1 VPLLG
6 LGQRSLF
13 VGAREPGAIIRRAV
27 RPPEIILW
35 SDAVSDV
42 LKAGEPAPDV
52 SLVSDKG
59 ETVSLS
65 DFKDKQAVVLYF
77 YPKDDTPGCTKE
89 ACSFRDLSADFA
101 EKGAVILGVSPDD
114 TKSHEKFRDKFSL
127 PFPLLSDPGAEVAQ
141 RFGIWVEKTNYGR
154 KYMGVERTTVV
165 IGKDGKI
172 KKVFPKVSVDG
183 HVEEVLA
190 ALD

>member
-1 VPLLG
+1 MG
-6 LGQRSLF
+6 RAARS
-13 VGAREPGAIIRRAV
+13 
-27 RPPEIILW
+27 PEIICW
-35 SDAVSDV
+35 SDAVSDA
-42 LKAGEPAPDV
+42 LKVGEPAPDV

-65 DFKDKQAVVLYF
+65 DFRGKQAVVLYF

-114 TKSHEKFRDKFSL
+114 TTSHVKFRDKFSL

-165 IGKDGKI
+165 IGKDGTI

-190 ALD
+190 AID

>member
-1 VPLLG
+1 M
-6 LGQRSLF
+6 
-13 VGAREPGAIIRRAV
+13 
-27 RPPEIILW
+27 
-35 SDAVSDV
+35 SDA
-42 LKAGEPAPDV
+42 LKVGEPAPDV
-52 SLVSDKG
+52 SLVSDKC

-65 DFKDKQAVVLYF
+65 DFRGKQAVVLYF

-114 TKSHEKFRDKFSL
+114 TTSHVKFRDKFSL

-154 KYMGVERTTVV
+154 KYMGVERTTFLIDRDGVV
-165 IGKDGKI
+165 R
-172 KKVFPKVSVDG
+172 KVYPKVSVAG
-183 HVEEVLA
+183 HAETVLKDVA
-190 ALD
+190 SL

>member
-1 VPLLG
+1 M
-6 LGQRSLF
+6 
-13 VGAREPGAIIRRAV
+13 
-27 RPPEIILW
+27 
-35 SDAVSDV
+35 SDA
-42 LKAGEPAPDV
+42 LKVGEPAPDV
-52 SLVSDKG
+52 SLVSDAG

-65 DFKDKQAVVLYF
+65 DFRGKQAVVLYF

-114 TKSHEKFRDKFSL
+114 TTSHVKFRDKFSL

-165 IGKDGKI
+165 IGKDGTI
-172 KKVFPKVSVDG
+172 KKVFSKVSVDG
-183 HVEEVLA
+183 HVAEVLA
-190 ALD
+190 AID